1 MPSATTACTFW
12 TAQLPKVLGTWG
24 ISAFCLGNMLPQR
37 PALFQQLNIPKCSYP
52 EVLCAFCASRHNGVQ
67 LFMSHLILP
76 DGSAPVALAS
86 LLLDPPKPQNI
97 GKTQCFRDF
106 TLLFLILS
114 RPSIFFLL
122 TLSSVSF
129 SSVSFSSD
137 SFSSST
143 ALTTAAASVHKSEV
157 WLLNFLR

>member
-1 MPSATTACTFW
+1 MPSHHGVRFLNSSTAKSAWNLKYFSILPWKYAATTACSFST
-12 TAQLPKVLGTWG
+12 TQYPKVLLPWG
-24 ISAFCLGNMLPQR
+24 VVCIFTS
-37 PALFQQLNIPKCSYP
+37 K
-52 EVLCAFCASRHNGVQ
+52 CASRHNGVQ

-106 TLLFLILS
+106 SLLFLILS

-129 SSVSFSSD
+129 SSVSFSS
-137 SFSSST
+137 ST